1 MTQLILDASMRS
13 KLFELKQNL
22 ELCDESGQV
31 LARLIPVVDS
41 SSFEPREPQVSD
53 EELRRRE
60 QSDEKTYTTAEVL
73 AHLESL

>member
-13 KLFELKQNL
+13 KLYELKQNL

-41 SSFEPREPQVSD
+41 SAFEPQVSD

-60 QSDEKTYTTAEVL
+60 QSDKWHSTEEVL
-73 AHLESL
+73 ARLASLEKQ